1 MLSTTAGQSPSGRS
15 SLPSRVPFFYGWV
28 ILVSA
33 ILGMFA
39 SGPGQTYTVSV
50 FLNPMLEE
58 LGWSRTL
65 ASGLYTAGSLTAAI
79 CVVVVGR
86 MLDRYGARMMMAGV
100 GIAFGLALLWMSTVS
115 LPVQLYIGYAAIR
128 TLGQGSLGLI
138 PTTLVAIWFVRL
150 RGRATALT
158 ALGTAGG
165 QMVFPL
171 LAHSFIATFGWRGA
185 WIALAVVTWG
195 LVLPIAVLLVRRSP
209 ESIGVLPDGDIRL
222 EESTD
227 PSPQSGTTT
236 ARSEGF
242 TLKQA
247 MHTRSFWLLLY
258 AGSSQSLIG
267 TALVFHLISF
277 FDTRGVGDGVAAV
290 TLSIMAPLA
299 MSSMFISGYLSD
311 KIPNRYLLVV
321 SQVGL
326 AIAMLWALTIDASWQ
341 AYVFGGML
349 GFSAGFTMTTTAV
362 IWPNYYGRAHIGSIR
377 GVATSGMVAA
387 AALGPLPFGIAFDI
401 TDSYSTVIVLF
412 LAMPVTCAFAA
423 LLAPPPAPPAPV
435 PDLAVGSRIE

>member
-1 MLSTTAGQSPSGRS
+1 MLSTTASQPPSGRS

>member
-1 MLSTTAGQSPSGRS
+1 MLSTTASQPPSGRS
-15 SLPSRVPFFYGWV
+15 SLPTRVPFFYGWV

-115 LPVQLYIGYAAIR
+115 LPVQLFIGYAAIR
-128 TLGQGSLGLI
+128 TMGQGSLGLI

-247 MHTRSFWLLLY
+247 MHTKSFWLLLY

-326 AIAMLWALTIDASWQ
+326 AIAMLLAMTIDASWQ

>member
-1 MLSTTAGQSPSGRS
+1 MLSTTADQPPSGRS
-15 SLPSRVPFFYGWV
+15 SLPTRVPFFYGWV

-79 CVVVVGR
+79 CVVAVGR

-115 LPVQLYIGYAAIR
+115 LPIQLYIGYAAIR

-423 LLAPPPAPPAPV
+423 LLALPPAPPVPV

>member
-1 MLSTTAGQSPSGRS
+1 
-15 SLPSRVPFFYGWV
+15 
-28 ILVSA
+28 
-33 ILGMFA
+33 
-39 SGPGQTYTVSV
+39 
-50 FLNPMLEE
+50 
-58 LGWSRTL
+58 
-65 ASGLYTAGSLTAAI
+65 
-79 CVVVVGR
+79 
-86 MLDRYGARMMMAGV
+86 
-100 GIAFGLALLWMSTVS
+100 
-115 LPVQLYIGYAAIR
+115 
-128 TLGQGSLGLI
+128 
-138 PTTLVAIWFVRL
+138 
-150 RGRATALT
+150 
-158 ALGTAGG
+158 
-165 QMVFPL
+165 

-227 PSPQSGTTT
+227 SSPQSGTTT
-236 ARSEGF
+236 ARSKGF

-326 AIAMLWALTIDASWQ
+326 AIAMLWAMTIDASWQ

-412 LAMPVTCAFAA
+412 LAMPVTCALAA

>member
-1 MLSTTAGQSPSGRS
+1 MLSTTADQPPSGRS
-15 SLPSRVPFFYGWV
+15 SLPTRVPFFYGWV

-79 CVVVVGR
+79 CVVAVGR

-115 LPVQLYIGYAAIR
+115 LPIQLYIGYAAIR

-423 LLAPPPAPPAPV
+423 LLAPPPAPPVPV

>member
-1 MLSTTAGQSPSGRS
+1 MLSTTPPQPPSGRI
-15 SLPSRVPFFYGWV
+15 SLPTRIPFFYGWI

-50 FLNPMLEE
+50 FLDPMLEE

-79 CVVVVGR
+79 LVVAVGR
-86 MLDRYGARMMMAGV
+86 MLDRYGARVMMAGV

-115 LPVQLYIGYAAIR
+115 HPVQLYIGYAAIR

-171 LAHSFIATFGWRGA
+171 LAHSFISNFGWRGA
-185 WIALAVVTWG
+185 WIALACVIWG
-195 LVLPIAVLLVRRSP
+195 LVIPIAVLLVRCSP
-209 ESIGVLPDGDIRL
+209 ESVGLLPDGSSKRDK
-222 EESTD
+222 
-227 PSPQSGTTT
+227 PSQIEAPNGSG
-236 ARSEGF
+236 EGF
-242 TLKQA
+242 TLKRA
-247 MHTRSFWLLLY
+247 MATRSFWLLLY

-267 TALVFHLISF
+267 TALVFHLVSLLA
-277 FDTRGVGDGVAAV
+277 TRNIGNEAAAV

-299 MSSMFISGYLSD
+299 LSSMFVSGILSD
-311 KIPNRYLLVV
+311 KIPNRYLLVI
-321 SQVGL
+321 SQLGL
-326 AIAMLWALTIDASWQ
+326 AIAMLWVITIEADWQ
-341 AYVFGGML
+341 AYIFGGLL
-349 GFSAGFTMTTTAV
+349 GFSAGFAMATTAV

-387 AALGPLPFGIAFDI
+387 AALGPLPFGVAFDI
-401 TDSYSTVIVLF
+401 TGSYTLVILLF
-412 LAMPVTCAFAA
+412 LAMPGTCAIAA
-423 LLAPPPAPPAPV
+423 MLAMPPKHFGQV
-435 PDLAVGSRIE
+435 RHLASGSNIE

>member
-1 MLSTTAGQSPSGRS
+1 MQSTTPPQPPSGRI
-15 SLPSRVPFFYGWV
+15 SLPTRIPFFYGWI

-50 FLNPMLEE
+50 FLDPMLEE

-79 CVVVVGR
+79 LVVAVGR
-86 MLDRYGARMMMAGV
+86 MLDRYGARVMMAGV

-115 LPVQLYIGYAAIR
+115 HPVQLYIGYAAIR

-171 LAHSFIATFGWRGA
+171 LAHSFISNFGWRGA
-185 WIALAVVTWG
+185 WIALACVIWG
-195 LVLPIAVLLVRRSP
+195 LVIPIAVLLVRRSP
-209 ESIGVLPDGDIRL
+209 ESVGLLPDGSSQRDK
-222 EESTD
+222 
-227 PSPQSGTTT
+227 PSQIEAPNGSG
-236 ARSEGF
+236 EGF
-242 TLKQA
+242 TLKRA
-247 MHTRSFWLLLY
+247 MATRSFWLLLY

-267 TALVFHLISF
+267 TALVFHLVSLLA
-277 FDTRGVGDGVAAV
+277 TRSIGNEAAAI

-299 MSSMFISGYLSD
+299 LSSMFVSGILSD
-311 KIPNRYLLVV
+311 KIPNRYLLVI
-321 SQVGL
+321 SQLGL
-326 AIAMLWALTIDASWQ
+326 AIAMLWVITIEADWQ
-341 AYVFGGML
+341 AYIFGALL
-349 GFSAGFTMTTTAV
+349 GFSAGFAMATTAV

-401 TDSYSTVIVLF
+401 TGSYTLVILLF
-412 LAMPVTCAFAA
+412 LSMPVTCGIAA
-423 LLAPPPAPPAPV
+423 MLAMPPKHFGQARR
-435 PDLAVGSRIE
+435 LASGSNIE